1 MQAVAVAEK
10 RAGSPA
16 QVGQLFDAKAP
27 TWSAKYAP
35 DGRLTGRLTGFA
47 AALHRHVPAAGH
59 VLDLGCGTGELA
71 RASTAAGM
79 RVTACDI
86 SAEMLRHAAG
96 RDPSGAV
103 DWVHLD
109 PCWRT
114 LPFEPACFDAVVAAS
129 VLEYVDCPSAV
140 LAECARVL
148 RPGGVV
154 LCTVPN
160 LANPIR
166 WLEWLAGMAARL
178 PWVRA
183 TGRHWP
189 RLRGYL
195 MYLQISQQRRRARWW
210 HVAGEQAGLN
220 QVLCPA
226 YARRSSPL
234 RLLGFQRPDD
244 AREAR

>member
-210 HVAGEQAGLN
+210 HVAG
-220 QVLCPA
+220 
-226 YARRSSPL
+226 
-234 RLLGFQRPDD
+234 
-244 AREAR
+244 